1 MLKPTSNIVVKHIT
15 QDLFAG
21 DKMIRIESK
30 NILVQYVKTNL
41 VSVNEEGPFE
51 PAVVYV
57 YHEKWMSSTSQD

>member
-1 MLKPTSNIVVKHIT
+1 
-15 QDLFAG
+15 
-21 DKMIRIESK
+21 MIRIESK